1 MKSLLWLVLA
11 LAVMVNVASSLAF
24 DGIAQILVSIVTGLT
39 AIATATALYLTR
51 DRRTA

>member
-11 LAVMVNVASSLAF
+11 LAAIVNVASNF
-24 DGIAQILVSIVTGLT
+24 TFGGIQQIIMSVITGLT
-39 AIATATALYLTR
+39 AIAAATALYLTR

>member
-11 LAVMVNVASSLAF
+11 LAAIVNVASSFAF
-24 DGIAQILVSIVTGLT
+24 GGVEQILVSSVTGLT
-39 AIATATALYLTR
+39 AIAAATALYLTR

>member
-11 LAVMVNVASSLAF
+11 VAAVVNVASSFAF
-24 DGIAQILVSIVTGLT
+24 GGIQQIIISAITGLT

-51 DRRTA
+51 DRHTA

>member
-11 LAVMVNVASSLAF
+11 IAAIVNVASSFAF
-24 DGIAQILVSIVTGLT
+24 DGVEQILVSSVTGLA
-39 AIATATALYLTR
+39 AITTATALYLTR

>member
-11 LAVMVNVASSLAF
+11 LAAIVNVASSFAF
-24 DGIAQILVSIVTGLT
+24 GGIEQILVSSVTGLT
-39 AIATATALYLTR
+39 AIAATALYLTR

>member
-11 LAVMVNVASSLAF
+11 LAAIVNVAANFAF
-24 DGIAQILVSIVTGLT
+24 GGTQQIIVSAITGLT
-39 AIATATALYLTR
+39 AIASATALYLTR